1 MWYIERAVEVEMG
14 VVVSVVAVLARR
26 TLAFFWRWFLSH
38 LAPLAVGGSFGG
50 SMSSQKQR
58 KEREREREKERERE
72 RD

>member
-1 MWYIERAVEVEMG
+1 MERATVVEMG

-58 KEREREREKERERE
+58 TERERTKENKRERLCV
-72 RD
+72 